1 MTSVTYPSETAVEQ
15 DTAVPEYPIYRF
27 TVDQYHA
34 MIDAGVLTE
43 DDPIELLEGLLVN
56 KMPKNAAHIYS
67 TQIIRDILVRLLPP
81 GWFVNTQDPFTAADS
96 EPEPDAIVVR
106 GYRRDFRARKAVPEE
121 IALVIEVS
129 DSTLRQ
135 DRTTKKRLYATWG
148 IPVYWV
154 INLVDMRV
162 EVYSKPSGAG
172 RQATYQE
179 QQIYGMADEVPVVV
193 DGRTLATIPVK
204 EILP

>member
-1 MTSVTYPSETAVEQ
+1 MTIMIQPPTAVEQ
-15 DTAVPEYPIYRF
+15 DTAVPEYPIYRLS
-27 TVDQYHA
+27 VAQYHA
-34 MIDAGVLTE
+34 MIDAGVLTD

-67 TQIIRDILVRLLPP
+67 TQIIKDILVRLLPA
-81 GWFVNTQDPFTAADS
+81 GWFVNTQDPFTAVDS
-96 EPEPDAIVVR
+96 EPEPDAVIVR
-106 GYRRDFRARKAVPEE
+106 GYRQDFRARKAVPEE

-148 IPVYWV
+148 IPVYWI

-162 EVYSKPSGAG
+162 EVYTGPSGAG
-172 RQATYQE
+172 RKATYRE
-179 QQIYGMADEVPVVV
+179 QQIYGVADEVPVLV
-193 DGRTLATIPVK
+193 DGRILTTLPVK